1 LLLWTFTGLSPRAAI
16 IKAINVTLRINRH
29 MKKYATN
36 KKREIS
42 EFLVCESLTFG
53 IQSSLSLLK
62 FLPIDFD
69 HSLLFFISLIWYIF
83 LRLDEVLFSASSS
96 RLYPEHFVG
105 WGLYSGIAYL
115 FYISSIM
122 LIQDRQTLVVFMIS
136 LYS

>member
-1 LLLWTFTGLSPRAAI
+1 
-16 IKAINVTLRINRH
+16 

-42 EFLVCESLTFG
+42 EFLVYESLTSG

-83 LRLDEVLFSASSS
+83 LRLDEVMFSASSN
-96 RLYPEHFVG
+96 RLYPEHFAG
-105 WGLYSGIAYL
+105 WGLL
-115 FYISSIM
+115 FGDCIFI
-122 LIQDRQTLVVFMIS
+122 
-136 LYS
+136 LYK